1 MTPTLP
7 VGAAERGEETRTALL
22 RAGRQLF
29 ASRGFDGTS
38 VREITREAEANLGAI
53 SYHFGSKRAFY
64 QEVLA
69 SGLSPL
75 VDRVGI
81 AADGEGTP
89 LDRLEAVVD
98 VFFDHLAVNPDLPHL
113 LLQEVAAGKTPPPEV
128 VAILRR
134 NAGHI
139 GRILAQGWE
148 DGSLRR
154 GHPTLSAVSVASQ
167 PLYMTLVAPL
177 LLDVGGVDLRD
188 PATRRVAADHVK
200 AFVRAGLESR
210 EESHS

>member
-7 VGAAERGEETRTALL
+7 ANGAERGEETRTALL
-22 RAGRQLF
+22 RAGRRLF
-29 ASRGFDGTS
+29 ASRGFDGAS
-38 VREITREAEANLGAI
+38 VREITREAEANLGAVT
-53 SYHFGSKRAFY
+53 YHFGSKRALY

-69 SGLSPL
+69 EGLSPL
-75 VDRVGI
+75 VDRVG
-81 AADGEGTP
+81 AAAEGEGAP

-98 VFFDHLAVNPDLPHL
+98 VFFDHLAANPDLPHL
-113 LLQEVAAGKTPPPEV
+113 LLQEVAAGKAPPPEV

-139 GRILAQGWE
+139 GRILTQGHD
-148 DGSLRR
+148 DGTVRR
-154 GHPTLSAVSVASQ
+154 GHPMLSAISVASQ

-177 LLDVGGVDLRD
+177 LRDVGGVDLRH
-188 PATRRVAADHVK
+188 PATRRMAADHVK

-210 EESHS
+210 EESHP

>member
-7 VGAAERGEETRTALL
+7 VVGTERGGETRTALL
-22 RAGRQLF
+22 RAGRRLF
-29 ASRGFDGTS
+29 SSRGFDGTS
-38 VREITREAEANLGAI
+38 VREITREAGANLGAVT
-53 SYHFGSKRAFY
+53 YHFGSKRALY

-75 VDRVGI
+75 VDRVG
-81 AADGEGTP
+81 AAAEGKGAP

-98 VFFDHLAVNPDLPHL
+98 VFFDHLAANPDLPHL
-113 LLQEVAAGKTPPPEV
+113 LLQEVAAGKAPPPEV

-139 GRILAQGWE
+139 GRILAQGRE
-148 DGSLRR
+148 DGSVRR
-154 GHPTLSAVSVASQ
+154 GHPMLSAVSVASQ
-167 PLYMTLVAPL
+167 PLYMTLVSPL
-177 LLDVGGVDLRD
+177 LRDVGGVDLRD
-188 PATRRVAADHVK
+188 PETRRMAADHVK

-210 EESHS
+210 EESHP